1 MESGGYLVLSASL
14 TSKAFGLNDFGGQGP
29 CGMWGVAWGSLLAVA
44 HVFRVSMSCVFAR
57 GVSPGFGGCG
67 VPREQTLPAVLR
79 ISFLWGWC

>member
-1 MESGGYLVLSASL
+1 MTLAGRDLVAC
-14 TSKAFGLNDFGGQGP
+14 GEWPGDP
-29 CGMWGVAWGSLLAVA
+29 CWQWHTCFNV
-44 HVFRVSMSCVFAR
+44 CVFAR